1 MNKLLL
7 LAIAGTTLTY
17 AKNNSINDRQTLE
30 DMRYLDSVRARQRKN
45 KKYSLKAGHELL
57 TSFDDA
63 DGVENEISDNLY
75 PKQ

>member
-30 DMRYLDSVRARQRKN
+30 DMRYLDSVRAR
-45 KKYSLKAGHELL
+45 
-57 TSFDDA
+57 
-63 DGVENEISDNLY
+63 
-75 PKQ
+75 